1 MSEQQKPVPETSP
14 ETNPETTSTTPVDQG
29 LEAEVVFTA
38 SQQAKVDDEQISE
51 QQRRPMRDCMETKQ
65 VKRREHRD
73 RGKTDRARGVGQAI
87 AERAK
92 EKGINTV
99 VFDRGGYMYH
109 GRVKA
114 LADAA
119 RAAGLEF

>member
-1 MSEQQKPVPETSP
+1 MYKPVDTRVARARRHRRIRVKLSGSAVRPRLSVFRSLQHIYAQVIDDVSGTTLAAAS
-14 ETNPETTSTTPVDQG
+14 TNEPTTR
-29 LEAEVVFTA
+29 TA
-38 SQQAKVDDEQISE
+38 LS
-51 QQRRPMRDCMETKQ
+51 
-65 VKRREHRD
+65 
-73 RGKTDRARGVGQAI
+73 GNKTDRARGVGQAI